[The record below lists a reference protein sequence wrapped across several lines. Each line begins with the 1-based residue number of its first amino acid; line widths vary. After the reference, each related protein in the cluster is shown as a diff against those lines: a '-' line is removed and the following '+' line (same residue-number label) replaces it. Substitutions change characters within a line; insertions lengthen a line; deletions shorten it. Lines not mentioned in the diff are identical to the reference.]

1 MKKTVIIAMMSLI
14 GFAAC
19 GPKAGHV
26 ALDLTDL
33 DPSTS
38 PKEDFYQYATGGW
51 QQKNPLRPEFSRY
64 GSFDALREQA
74 QENLNALFESMTTLE
89 TVPGTVEQ
97 KISDLYKM
105 ALDSTTRNALGAQP
119 IQPYL
124 AQIKAVETKDQL
136 ATLLGEMNLYGEG
149 GFFGSGVEA
158 DLTNSDMQVLYLGQG
173 GLGMGDRDYY
183 LLDSNKELKEGYK
196 AFLVKA
202 LTLAGV
208 ENPEEVMQ
216 QDMAVED
223 AMAQVFWS
231 REQNRDMQAI
241 YNPMSTAE
249 ICKAWPAIR
258 FDKVCEA
265 AGIAPQDKVIVQ
277 QPSYFDGLDK
287 LFKDLPLETLKSY
300 LLAQFVSSQCNSLSD
315 DFYTASW
322 EFFSHQMGG
331 AQEQQPR
338 WKRAMS
344 VPNGILGEAVG
355 EMYVKEY
362 FPESSKQK
370 MVALVE
376 NLRTALGQHIDEL
389 EWMSAETKVR
399 AREKLAAFTV
409 KIGYPD
415 KWKDYSTMTI
425 DPKNTYYE
433 NLRNASAWYVQDN
446 LQKLGKPT
454 DKTEWGMTP
463 QTVNAYYNPTTN
475 EICFPAAILQKPFF
489 DPEAD
494 DPVNYGGIGVV
505 IGHEMSHG
513 FDDQGSMF
521 DALGNM
527 VNWWTPEDKAKFDA
541 LGDKLV
547 AQFDEV
553 EILPGVHANGRF
565 TLGENI
571 GDHGGLSI
579 AFTAMENAVAG
590 KEDPMIDGFTRAQR
604 FYLSF
609 GAIWAQNITDQEKAR
624 LTNMDPH
631 SLAVNRVNVSVRNFQ
646 TFFDAFDIHEGDKMF
661 RPEEER
667 VHIW

>member
-1 MKKTVIIAMMSLI
+1 MSLLTL
-14 GFAAC
+14 AAC
-19 GPKAGHV
+19 APKGAP

-33 DPSTS
+33 DTSVS

-64 GSFDALREQA
+64 GSFDALREKA
-74 QENLNALFESMTTLE
+74 QENLNALFESMITLTAE
-89 TVPGTVEQ
+89 KGTVEQ

-105 ALDSTTRNALGAQP
+105 AMDSTTRNALGAEP
-119 IQPYL
+119 IQPYI
-124 AQIKAVETKDQL
+124 AEIQAVKTKDEL
-136 ATLLGEMNLYGEG
+136 ALLLGKMNLYGEG

-158 DLTNSDMQVLYLGQG
+158 DLANSDMQVLYLGQG

-183 LLDSNKELKEGYK
+183 LLDSNKELKAGYK
-196 AFLVKA
+196 AYLNKVLELAAVADAPALVEK
-202 LTLAGV
+202 
-208 ENPEEVMQ
+208 
-216 QDMAVED
+216 DMKVED
-223 AMAQVFWS
+223 AMAKVFWS
-231 REQNRDMQAI
+231 REQNRNMQAI

-249 ICKAWPAIR
+249 IAARWPNVR

-265 AGIAPQDKVIVQ
+265 AGVEPQEKVIVQ
-277 QPSYFDGLDK
+277 QPSYFDGLEKIMAKTD
-287 LFKDLPLETLKSY
+287 LETLKAYVLCS
-300 LLAQFVSSQCNSLSD
+300 FVSGQAGSLSD

-322 EFFSHQMGG
+322 EFYSHQMAG
-331 AQEQQPR
+331 AQEQRPR
-338 WKRAMS
+338 WKRAME

-355 EMYVKEY
+355 EMYVNRY
-362 FPESSKQK
+362 FPESSKKK

-376 NLRTALGQHIDEL
+376 NLRIALGQHIDSL
-389 EWMSAETKVR
+389 EWMSDTTKVR
-399 AREKLAAFTV
+399 AHEKLDAFTV

-415 KWKDYSTMTI
+415 KWKDYSTLEI
-425 DPKNTYYE
+425 DPENTYYE

-446 LQKLGKPT
+446 LSKLGKPT
-454 DKTEWGMTP
+454 DRTEWGMTP

-489 DPEAD
+489 DPNAD
-494 DPVNYGGIGVV
+494 EPVNYGGIGVV

-521 DALGNM
+521 DASGNM
-527 VNWWTPEDKAKFDA
+527 VNWWTPADKAKFDA

-553 EILPGVHANGRF
+553 EILPGVHANGRY

-579 AFTAMENAVAG
+579 AFTAMENAMKG
-590 KEDPMIDGFTRAQR
+590 KSGKLIDGFTPAQR
-604 FYLSF
+604 FYLSY
-609 GAIWAQNITDQEKAR
+609 GIIWAQNITDQEKAR
-624 LTNMDPH
+624 LTNLDPH
-631 SLAVNRVNVSVRNFQ
+631 SLAVNRVNVSVKNFQ
-646 TFFDAFDIHEGDKMF
+646 TFFDAFDIQEGDPMF
-661 RPEEER
+661 RPEQER

>member
-1 MKKTVIIAMMSLI
+1 MSLLT
-14 GFAAC
+14 FAAC
-19 GPKAGHV
+19 GPKGAP

-33 DPSTS
+33 DTSVS

-51 QQKNPLRPEFSRY
+51 QVKNPLRPEFSRY

-74 QENLNALFESMTTLE
+74 QENLNALFESMTTME
-89 TVPGTVEQ
+89 TTPGTVEQ

-105 ALDSTTRNALGAQP
+105 ALDSTTRNSLGAQP
-119 IQPYL
+119 IQPYI
-124 AQIKAVETKDQL
+124 AEIQAVNSKEEL
-136 ATLLGEMNLYGEG
+136 ATLLGKLSLYGEG
-149 GFFGSGVEA
+149 GFFGAGVEA
-158 DLTNSDMQVLYLGQG
+158 DLTNSDMQILYMSQG

-183 LLDSNKELKEGYK
+183 LKEENKALYDGYK
-196 AFLVKA
+196 AYLVKV
-202 LTLAGV
+202 LNLAGIQNAESV
-208 ENPEEVMQ
+208 AEKDLVIEN
-216 QDMAVED
+216 
-223 AMAQVFWS
+223 AMAKIFWS
-231 REQNRDMQAI
+231 REQNRNMQAI
-241 YNPMSTAE
+241 YNPMSSE
-249 ICKAWPAIR
+249 QIFKRWPALH

-265 AGIAPQDKVIVQ
+265 AGIAPQEKIIVA
-277 QPSYFDGLDK
+277 QPSYFDGLNEIFAK
-287 LFKDLPLETLKSY
+287 RNLEYLKAYQLCNFISG
-300 LLAQFVSSQCNSLSD
+300 QCGALD
-315 DFYTASW
+315 DEFYTANW
-322 EFFSHQMGG
+322 EFFSHQMAG

-355 EMYVKEY
+355 EMYVSRY

-376 NLRTALGQHIDEL
+376 NLRTALGQHIAEL
-389 EWMSAETKVR
+389 EWMSDETKEK
-399 AREKLAAFTV
+399 AQEKLAAFTV

-415 KWKDYSTMTI
+415 KWKDYSTLDI
-425 DPKNTYYE
+425 NPENTYYE
-433 NLRNASAWYVQDN
+433 NLRNASAWYVKDN
-446 LQKLGKPT
+446 MDKLGKPT

-489 DPEAD
+489 DPNAD
-494 DPVNYGGIGVV
+494 EPVNYGGIGVV

-521 DALGNM
+521 DANGNM
-527 VNWWTPEDKAKFDA
+527 VNWWTSEDKAKFDA
-541 LGDKLV
+541 LGDKLA
-547 AQFDEV
+547 AQFDEI
-553 EILPGVHANGRF
+553 EILPGVHANGRY

-579 AFTAMENAVAG
+579 AFTAMENAVG
-590 KEDPMIDGFTRAQR
+590 DRKDPMIDGFTRAQR
-604 FYLSF
+604 FYLSY

-624 LTNMDPH
+624 LTNLDPH
-631 SLAVNRVNVSVRNFQ
+631 SLAVNRVNVSVKNFQ
-646 TFFDAFDIHEGDKMF
+646 TFFDAWDIQEGDPMF